1 MIRGLQ
7 LIALAVVVYFLV
19 TEPQQAA
26 AAVQSIV
33 GSLGDAG
40 EEIAEF
46 VGSL

>member
-7 LIALAVVVYFLV
+7 LVALAVVVYFLV

-40 EEIAEF
+40 EEIGEF
-46 VGSL
+46 FGAL